1 MNEIKYTYDGKFE
14 GNILIVG
21 RTGCGK
27 TTFVQNLGK
36 NKLFGDVRE
45 VYWIS
50 KIGLSK
56 DREDNIRGCFT
67 DQIVKLTTLTM

>member
-1 MNEIKYTYDGKFE
+1 MDEVNYTYDGKFE
-14 GNILIVG
+14 ELVLIAG

-36 NKLFGDVRE
+36 SKLFGDIKE

-50 KIGLSK
+50 KIELSR
-56 DREDNIRGCFT
+56 DREEN
-67 DQIVKLTTLTM
+67 